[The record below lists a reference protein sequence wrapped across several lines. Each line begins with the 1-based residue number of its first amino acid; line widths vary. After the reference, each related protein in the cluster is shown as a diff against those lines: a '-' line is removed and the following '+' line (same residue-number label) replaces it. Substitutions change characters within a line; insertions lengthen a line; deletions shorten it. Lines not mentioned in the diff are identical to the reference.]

1 MHSPSRRRPAPAK
14 KSNSSS
20 PLTGAAAVGARY
32 WGAVPCQGRIKVL
45 AKQPLAAGVARDT
58 DAWVTF
64 DTPLGANNLGAPA
77 STYTNCT
84 IAFARWRW
92 RTPASMRED
101 WDMLCATMTHEFGH
115 LLGHTHD
122 LVPGSVMAPV
132 FTDFSSVPQLC
143 KANRPRA
150 ARSARRSR

>member
-1 MHSPSRRRPAPAK
+1 MTLSRLLVAALLCAFALPATAGAAK

-64 DTPLGANNLGAPA
+64 DTPLGANNLARSGEHAIRTARSPSRAGAGAPRPA
-77 STYTNCT
+77 C
-84 IAFARWRW
+84 AR
-92 RTPASMRED
+92 TGT
-101 WDMLCATMTHEFGH
+101 C
-115 LLGHTHD
+115 
-122 LVPGSVMAPV
+122 
-132 FTDFSSVPQLC
+132 
-143 KANRPRA
+143 
-150 ARSARRSR
+150 SARR